1 MQGKLVLEHHGGT
14 VLGAT
19 LNGQKLSRGPL
30 ELKLLGLLARAEG
43 QLVPDRVLMEELQVT
58 GEELEQVSGRLRRE
72 MTRAGGRGNLE
83 RLSGGEE

>member
-19 LNGQKLSRGPL
+19 LNGHRLSLGAL

-43 QLVPDRVLMEELQVT
+43 RPVPDRVLMEELQVN
-58 GEELEQVSGRLRRE
+58 GEELEQVSRRLRRE
-72 MTRAGGRGNLE
+72 MARAGGRGNLG
-83 RLSGGEE
+83 RLPGGED